1 MTDSFLVS
9 FVWACPKNWRCAC
22 CNMKERFHSFKWHQK
37 ILFYVHSSASAFFL
51 FFGVG
56 SFMCCTIFFK
66 LEDYTSL
73 SQCVTGRVID

>member
-37 ILFYVHSSASAFFL
+37 ILFYVHSSASAFFGAGWGVLCVAL
-51 FFGVG
+51 F
-56 SFMCCTIFFK
+56 FFK